1 MPGCRA
7 EYAVSWGK
15 EFLSTPS
22 ARRATGGAAEPRRT
36 HGISIH
42 ALREEGDLIR
52 IQRAAPQKRFLST
65 PSVRRATS
73 PRPSSRRVS
82 KISIHALREEGDFT
96 VSNSFSP
103 VSIFLS
109 TPSVRRAT
117 SPRPSS
123 RRVSKISIH
132 ALREE
137 GDEAAHRTRLQQ
149 EISIHALR
157 EEGNANTADNRR
169 NPAHFYPRPPRGG
182 RPFVP
187 ASPIKFFPN
196 FYPRPPRGGR
206 HSPSKVFDE
215 IGIFLSTPSARRATS
230 IWKSILLFSVPF
242 LSTPSARRATPCF
255 VTSRRVKK

>member
-1 MPGCRA
+1 MRPMGERLAMPGCRA

-117 SPRPSS
+117 GQQDTY
-123 RRVSKISIH
+123 RRLCGISIH

-137 GDEAAHRTRLQQ
+137 GDVAEALF
-149 EISIHALR
+149 S
-157 EEGNANTADNRR
+157 EGLKD
-169 NPAHFYPRPPRGG
+169 FYPRPPRGG
-182 RPFVP
+182 RRSGAPNTP
-187 ASPIKFFPN
+187 ATRN
-196 FYPRPPRGGR
+196 FYPRPPRGGQR
-206 HSPSKVFDE
+206 EHS
-215 IGIFLSTPSARRATS
+215 R
-230 IWKSILLFSVPF
+230 
-242 LSTPSARRATPCF
+242 
-255 VTSRRVKK
+255 